1 MKAAVERENAL
12 SLEPGDINLETP
24 DKGKAFFYTCVMHK
38 YQLETPKHLIH
49 ANGTGDTSL
58 EGEFYCEN
66 YKEQIKSLSKDE
78 DTFYASPEEAIT
90 RMSSNHPKRMINPDI
105 TLNLLCESEEK
116 IEHAYSIN
124 TYHPEMENQILIAG
138 DSHAE
143 FYSRIPWRSKSE
155 WSHACLW
162 TGATTCIGFAT
173 DSSSIEMITSILESL
188 SPQGDKNFKLI
199 LSFGEIDVR
208 HLMYG
213 TIIVNKYFKS
223 PSQYMQFVKPQ
234 LEKQI
239 NKLKSLNTLVDIGIL
254 QPTPTTSTKSYGNP
268 MSTEELKDYYHK
280 TSEHPVLGNPEFRR
294 NVERECNFMEDFC
307 YQNELTYIQRCKESF
322 ISSNLL
328 NPKHTHDGC
337 HLSSKQC

>member
-1 MKAAVERENAL
+1 
-12 SLEPGDINLETP
+12 
-24 DKGKAFFYTCVMHK
+24 MHK

-155 WSHACLW
+155 WSHACL
-162 TGATTCIGFAT
+162 GQEQQLHRLCNRFIQHRN
-173 DSSSIEMITSILESL
+173 DTSYWNPLAHRETKTQTNTFIWRNRCT
-188 SPQGDKNFKLI
+188 PPYVWHDN
-199 LSFGEIDVR
+199 
-208 HLMYG
+208 
-213 TIIVNKYFKS
+213 
-223 PSQYMQFVKPQ
+223 SQ
-234 LEKQI
+234 
-239 NKLKSLNTLVDIGIL
+239 
-254 QPTPTTSTKSYGNP
+254 
-268 MSTEELKDYYHK
+268 
-280 TSEHPVLGNPEFRR
+280 
-294 NVERECNFMEDFC
+294 
-307 YQNELTYIQRCKESF
+307 
-322 ISSNLL
+322 
-328 NPKHTHDGC
+328 
-337 HLSSKQC
+337 